1 MGERFQ
7 LVERGRILYLGATID
22 GESVKVW
29 PVAAT
34 YADAAR
40 LARWFEVPG
49 ASVARIGSVEG
60 ESFEAIA
67 EASKGFGCVA
77 WGLVV
82 GWDDDGKPR
91 MEHHWFGGNDERT
104 IAGDSTGDA

>member
-1 MGERFQ
+1 MGDRFQ
-7 LVERGRILYLGATID
+7 LVEGGRILYLGATID

-29 PVAAT
+29 PVAESH
-34 YADAAR
+34 ADAAR
-40 LARWFEVPG
+40 LARWFEVPR

-60 ESFEAIA
+60 ESFEALA
-67 EASKGFGCVA
+67 RGAKEYGCVA

-91 MEHHWFGGNDERT
+91 MEYHWFGGNDERT
-104 IAGDSTGDA
+104 LSGD

>member
-1 MGERFQ
+1 MGDRFQ
-7 LVERGRILYLGATID
+7 LVERGRILYLGATIG

-34 YADAAR
+34 HADAAR

-49 ASVARIGSVEG
+49 ASVARIGSAEG

-91 MEHHWFGGNDERT
+91 MEYHWFGGNDERT